1 MAHPIW
7 PLFDLSIRTPRLE
20 VRYADD
26 ELCTE
31 LALLAARG
39 VHDPEFMPFA
49 LPWSDVAS
57 PEMERNALQYQW
69 RSRAETSPTH
79 WNLNFATIVEGTV
92 IGTTSLIGDNFPI
105 LRQFETASWLG
116 REYQGKGFGKEMR
129 IASLQLGF
137 AGFFADF
144 ATTGAYADNGPSL
157 GVTNSLG
164 YREAGRRRVVRRS
177 SPAEMIGFQMSRDHW
192 RRIVHRDDIELFGLE
207 PVRELLGITE
217 PDSCDSDSP
226 AGQ

>member
-7 PLFDLSIRTPRLE
+7 PLFDLRIRTPRLE

-39 VHDPEFMPFA
+39 IHDPEFMPFA
-49 LPWSDVAS
+49 MPWSDVAS
-57 PEMERNALQYQW
+57 PELERNALQFQW
-69 RSRAETSPTH
+69 RCRAETTPNH
-79 WNLNFATIVEGTV
+79 WSVNFATIVDGHV
-92 IGTTSLIGDNFPI
+92 IGTTSLGGDNFPI
-105 LRQFETASWLG
+105 LRQFETGSWLG
-116 REYQGKGFGKEMR
+116 REFQGKGFGKEMR

-137 AGFFADF
+137 AGFFAEF

-157 GVTNSLG
+157 GVTNSIG
-164 YREAGRRRVVRRS
+164 YVEAGRRRVVRRA

-192 RRIVHRDDIELFGLE
+192 QRHVRRDDIELFGVE
-207 PVRELLGITE
+207 AARELLGITE
-217 PDSCDSDSP
+217 PDSSASNSP